1 MRKGERIFEEILKKK
16 KARERQSNRKE
27 QWHENFK
34 QVAGKTFSFML
45 LFQG

>member
-1 MRKGERIFEEILKKK
+1 MRKGERIFEEILKKN
-16 KARERQSNRKE
+16 ARERQSNRKE

-45 LFQG
+45 LFHG